1 MDAVRGDHG
10 ERIARLE
17 ERMDGQIEALASNT
31 ELLKKTESRVSDVE
45 RTIWKAKWWMI
56 GAIAGAGILT
66 GSGRLSLDS
75 VLKHFGL

>member
-1 MDAVRGDHG
+1 MQSEESLGQRV
-10 ERIARLE
+10 ARLE
-17 ERMDGQIEALASNT
+17 ERMQAHGDALTKNT
-31 ELLKKTESRVSDVE
+31 ELLEKTESRVSEVE